1 LAGLAAGAGVHAQSI
16 QCGPAPE
23 SDAFAIVL
31 ARYLPIFSA
40 LLQNETGFVGRA
52 MMSKL
57 QCTTFWARNRG
68 PMQSPLAGVLAET
81 DQLFT
86 ELDVTKQLRDN
97 SLEGAADGETPAVE
111 MDEAA

>member
-1 LAGLAAGAGVHAQSI
+1 MHGVLGTQPRS
-16 QCGPAPE
+16 
-23 SDAFAIVL
+23 
-31 ARYLPIFSA
+31 
-40 LLQNETGFVGRA
+40 GRFQ
-52 MMSKL
+52 L
-57 QCTTFWARNRG
+57 